1 MPISIANRGAPR
13 SWLLAATLAA
23 LPLFAQAEPLP
34 LAQALTRALRA
45 DPTQLAFAAR
55 QDAARAAERQA
66 GRKPN
71 PTLGLEVED
80 FAGSGAYGLVDRTQ
94 ATVSYQQ
101 IEERGGKRQARAAVA
116 RGDAA
121 VAQARR
127 AVAVLDLLHEVEL
140 AWIEAATAES
150 RTRVAQER
158 LALAE
163 RTAAEVGRRVQAA
176 RDPLFAG
183 ARAQAQLAEAR
194 LALDQAKA
202 EAEAARRRLSAY
214 WDGGGDFEID
224 PRWIEDLAPATALAP
239 APAPVDLAVGEAE
252 RAAAEARIALEKA
265 KTAQDPTWRAG
276 VRYLNDGGDVAFV
289 VGGSIPLTRHDTN
302 KDAVARA
309 RAERTAAEAD
319 LAAARTLAERRIARL
334 QTGLAIRAGEARR
347 LEAEILPAQA
357 KTVDLVRDG
366 FNRGGFSYLDVIEA
380 QKALIDTK
388 TRRLAVLA
396 AFQRERAEL
405 ARLTGEHAAL
415 IPSETA
421 R

>member
-1 MPISIANRGAPR
+1 MPIPIANRGAPR
-13 SWLLAATLAA
+13 SWLLAATFAA
-23 LPLFAQAEPLP
+23 LPLLAHAEPLP
-34 LAQALTRALRA
+34 LSQALTRALRA
-45 DPTQLAFAAR
+45 DPTRLAFTAR

-66 GRKPN
+66 SRKPN

-80 FAGSGAYGLVDRTQ
+80 FAGTGAYGLIDRTQ

-116 RGDAA
+116 RGEAA
-121 VAQARR
+121 VAKARR
-127 AVAVLDLLHEVEL
+127 EVAVLDLLHEVEL
-140 AWIEAATAES
+140 AWIEAAAAES

-158 LALAE
+158 LGLAE
-163 RTAAEVGRRVQAA
+163 RTATEVGRRVRAA

-224 PRWIEDLAPATALAP
+224 PRWIEDLAPADGLAA

-265 KTAQDPTWRAG
+265 KAVQDPTWRAG

-289 VGGSIPLTRHDTN
+289 VGGSIPLARHDTN
-302 KDAVARA
+302 QDAVVRA

-319 LAAARTLAERRIARL
+319 LAATRTLAERHIARL
-334 QTGLAIRAGEARR
+334 QASLAIRASEARR

-357 KTVDLVRDG
+357 QTVDLVRDG

-396 AFQRERAEL
+396 AFQRDHAEL

>member
-1 MPISIANRGAPR
+1 MSIPIANRGAPR

-23 LPLFAQAEPLP
+23 LPLFAHAEPLP
-34 LAQALTRALRA
+34 LAQALARAVRA
-45 DPTQLAFAAR
+45 DPTQLAFTAR
-55 QDAARAAERQA
+55 QDAAGATERQA
-66 GRKPN
+66 SRKPN

-80 FAGSGAYGLVDRTQ
+80 FAGSGAYGLVDQTQ

-101 IEERGGKRQARAAVA
+101 VEERGGKRQARAAVA
-116 RGDAA
+116 RGEAA

-127 AVAVLDLLHEVEL
+127 KVAVLDLLHEVEL
-140 AWIEAATAES
+140 AWIEAVAAES

-163 RTAAEVGRRVQAA
+163 RTATEVGRRVRAA

-194 LALDQAKA
+194 LALDQARA
-202 EAEAARRRLSAY
+202 EAEAARERLSAY

-224 PRWIEDLAPATALAP
+224 PRWIEDLAPADALAA

-265 KTAQDPTWRAG
+265 NAVQDPTWRAG
-276 VRYLNDGGDVAFV
+276 VRYLNDGGDVALV
-289 VGGSIPLTRHDTN
+289 VGGSIPLPRHDTN
-302 KDAVARA
+302 QDAVARA
-309 RAERTAAEAD
+309 RAERTVAEAD
-319 LAAARTLAERRIARL
+319 LVAARTLAERHIARL
-334 QTGLAIRAGEARR
+334 QTSLAIRAGEARR

-380 QKALIDTK
+380 QKALIETK
-388 TRRLAVLA
+388 TRRLAALV
-396 AFQRERAEL
+396 AFQRDRAEL

-415 IPSETA
+415 IPSEIA

>member
-1 MPISIANRGAPR
+1 MPTPIANRGAPR

-23 LPLFAQAEPLP
+23 LPLLSHAEPLP
-34 LAQALTRALRA
+34 LAQALARAMRA
-45 DPTQLAFAAR
+45 DPTQLAFTAR

-66 GRKPN
+66 SRKPN
-71 PTLGLEVED
+71 PTVGLEVED
-80 FAGSGAYGLVDRTQ
+80 LAGTGAYGLVDRTQ

-101 IEERGGKRQARAAVA
+101 VEERGGKRQARAAVA
-116 RGDAA
+116 RGETAIAA
-121 VAQARR
+121 ARR
-127 AVAVLDLLHEVEL
+127 EVAILDLLHEVEL
-140 AWIEAATAES
+140 AWIEAAAAES
-150 RTRVAQER
+150 RTHVAQER

-163 RTAAEVGRRVQAA
+163 RTATEVGRRVRAA

-183 ARAQAQLAEAR
+183 ARVQAQLAEAR
-194 LALDQAKA
+194 LTLDQAEA

-214 WDGGGDFEID
+214 WDGDADFEID
-224 PRWIEDLAPATALAP
+224 PSWIEDRAGADALAP
-239 APAPVDLAVGEAE
+239 APAPADLAVGEAE
-252 RAAAEARIALEKA
+252 RAVAEARVALERAKA
-265 KTAQDPTWRAG
+265 VQDPTWRAG

-289 VGGSIPLTRHDTN
+289 VGGSIPLARHDTN
-302 KDAVARA
+302 KDAIARA

-319 LAAARTLAERRIARL
+319 LAASRTLAERRIARL
-334 QTGLAIRAGEARR
+334 QANLAIRAGEARR
-347 LEAEILPAQA
+347 LEDEILPAQA

-380 QKALIDTK
+380 QKALIETK
-388 TRRLAVLA
+388 TRRLAALA
-396 AFQRERAEL
+396 AFHRERAEL